1 MVELNFTKEETNYI
15 LDKRGYVTEDVLAY
29 FPIYYGTEL
38 GISKSN
44 LLQSYGSMHKLVAYK
59 KGERPKELQGE
70 RIYCDDISK
79 FECSKVLTRLIKNKI
94 LDLF

>member
-1 MVELNFTKEETNYI
+1 MVELNFTKEEANYI
-15 LDKRGYVTEDVLAY
+15 LDRCGYTTEDVLAY
-29 FPIYYGTEL
+29 FPLYCGPEI

-44 LLQSYGSMHKLVAYK
+44 MLQSYSSMHMLVAYK

-79 FECSKVLTRLIKNKI
+79 FEYSKVITNLVKYKI
-94 LDLF
+94 LSLF

>member
-1 MVELNFTKEETNYI
+1 MVVLNFTKEETNYI
-15 LDKRGYVTEDVLAY
+15 LERCGYTTEDVLAF
-29 FPIYYGTEL
+29 FPSDTIPDL
-38 GISKSN
+38 SIN
-44 LLQSYGSMHKLVAYK
+44 PSYSSMHILVAYK

>member
-15 LDKRGYVTEDVLAY
+15 LEKCGYVTEDVLAF
-29 FPIYYGTEL
+29 FPIYCGAEM

-44 LLQSYGSMHKLVAYK
+44 LLQSYGSMHKRVAYK

-70 RIYCDDISK
+70 RIYCDDIS
-79 FECSKVLTRLIKNKI
+79 ELEYSKVLTKLVKDKI
-94 LDLF
+94 LSLF